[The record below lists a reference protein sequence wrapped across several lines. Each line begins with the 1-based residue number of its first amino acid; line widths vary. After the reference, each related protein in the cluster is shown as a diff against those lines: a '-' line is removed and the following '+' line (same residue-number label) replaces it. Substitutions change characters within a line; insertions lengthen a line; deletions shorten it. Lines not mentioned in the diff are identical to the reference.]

1 MEDKQS
7 KITKIKR
14 RNKYQ
19 NAKRLAA
26 GLIGVCMIFT
36 GVYKCGYKI
45 GYKNGKNKAIESDME
60 YITESNIKDYDFNN
74 SYDNKLIADILNTI
88 FDNTSEEEIAKHK
101 DAYDEILF
109 WVDMNTKNLSNS
121 KFIDF
126 INALVKKDSKDSS
139 DVIKKEDIKFF
150 NNLDGKNTLSWDY
163 KKTENGDTYEKSFE
177 ISKEAYIL
185 ERIST
190 YGDYNLYK
198 INDGKQIGIAK
209 GNNLVMIIDNDIYH
223 DIYQNNSI
231 PLKGLDS
238 LNLTNNQLLQK
249 DTLTRDELYN
259 KLVFDINDSLEASPR
274 ENNFINSI
282 FVLDT
287 DCVPNFNGDERY
299 AIFVGTNDYY
309 FDEGATICVDI
320 NNSHNKLVIQPHLL
334 HPDYYYKYYNYGRY
348 EKDKTYVTD
357 GLAPLNYFLESKGM
371 KAKSSYTLNEL
382 NNLAFDINSEE
393 NKKVE
398 TDDSYEL
405 DLYAGFSKELNDL
418 IRKLKR

>member
-7 KITKIKR
+7 KITKIKK

-19 NAKRLAA
+19 NVKRLAA
-26 GLIGVCMIFT
+26 GLIGACMIFT
-36 GVYKCGYKI
+36 GAYKL
-45 GYKNGKNKAIESDME
+45 GYKNGSNKANESDIE
-60 YITESNIKDYDFNN
+60 YITKSNLKDYDFNN
-74 SYDNKLIADILNTI
+74 SFDDKLIADILNTI

-101 DAYDEILF
+101 DAYDEILL
-109 WVDMNTKNLSNS
+109 WVDTKTKNISDYH
-121 KFIDF
+121 FIDF
-126 INALVKKDSKDSS
+126 INALAEKDSKDISE
-139 DVIKKEDIKFF
+139 VIKKEDIKFF
-150 NNLDGKNTLSWDY
+150 NNLDGKNTLSWNY
-163 KKTENGDTYEKSFE
+163 KQTENGNTYEKSFE
-177 ISKEAYIL
+177 IPKEAYIL

-190 YGDYNLYK
+190 YGDFNLYK
-198 INDGKQIGIAK
+198 INDGKQIGISK
-209 GNNLVMIIDNDIYH
+209 GNNLVMIIDNKYD

-231 PLKGLDS
+231 PLKDLDS
-238 LNLTNNQLLQK
+238 LNLTNNELLQK
-249 DTLTRDELYN
+249 DKLTKDQLYN
-259 KLVFDINDSLEASPR
+259 KLVFDINDSLKASPR

-299 AIFVGTNDYY
+299 AIFVGTKDYY
-309 FDEGATICVDI
+309 FDKDATICVDI

-334 HPDYYYKYYNYGRY
+334 HPDYYYKYYNYGSY

-357 GLAPLNYFLESKGM
+357 GLTPLYYFLETKGS

-393 NKKVE
+393 NQKDE
-398 TDDSYEL
+398 RDNSNESS
-405 DLYAGFSKELNDL
+405 LYAGFSKELNDL